1 VSPVEAPVV
10 TELPHELPVIPD
22 RPRRRRR
29 AVVTDRPLLFLAAL
43 VALAVL
49 SPLLLVALQ
58 AQHAGWHE
66 LTTVLW
72 RSRSAM
78 LLKNTAVLAAIVA
91 VLAAALGTGAAWLTE
106 RGAVPGRRLWAV
118 ALVLPIAIPDFVV
131 GYAWHSLAPGLAPLL
146 GATLVMTLGTYP
158 LVYLPVAAAL
168 RRLDPALEETAR
180 TLGTSRWRTFTHVV
194 LPMLRV
200 PILGG
205 AMLVVLTVISE
216 FGAFEILGYQTFTT
230 EVFTEFKFDPG
241 AAAALAVPLVGLGLL
256 VVLADA
262 ALPRAAHGSARAR
275 RRVPRQRGPW
285 RAAGATL
292 ALLVPTGLGVGVP
305 VGTIVYWMLQ
315 RDHATLPAAA
325 SVAGAAWSTLQ
336 YSALGAGVA
345 TLLALP
351 VAFVGFRRRT
361 ATREVIE
368 RSTYLTRAVPG
379 VTIALSLVF
388 FATRYAIGLY
398 ETSTLLVAAYA
409 LLGFPLALVC
419 VKASVA
425 QLPPVLI
432 DVGRSLGRRPPTVFI
447 RIVVPLVAPGLIAA
461 FCLVLLEMIT
471 ELTATLVLA
480 PIGVQTLATQFW
492 AFQQNIDYAAAAPY
506 ALAMIVLA
514 AIPGALLALWFDRDR
529 RA

>member
-1 VSPVEAPVV
+1 V
-10 TELPHELPVIPD
+10 TRAD
-22 RPRRRRR
+22 RPM
-29 AVVTDRPLLFLAAL
+29 LGLAAV

-66 LTTVLW
+66 LTAVLW

-78 LLKNTAVLAAIVA
+78 LLAHTALLAAIVA
-91 VLAAALGTGAAWLTE
+91 ALAAVLGTGTAWLIE
-106 RGAVPGRRLWAV
+106 RGQLPGRTAWAV
-118 ALVLPIAIPDFVV
+118 LVVIPVAIPDFVV
-131 GYAWHSLAPGLAPLL
+131 GYAWHSIAPSLAPLL
-146 GATLVMTLGTYP
+146 GAVLVMTLGTYP
-158 LVYLPVAAAL
+158 LVFLPVSAAL
-168 RRLDPALEETAR
+168 RRVDPALEETAR
-180 TLGTSRWRTFTHVV
+180 TLGASRWRVLCRVV
-194 LPMLRV
+194 LPALRG

-205 AMLVVLTVISE
+205 VALVSLTVISE

-241 AAAALAVPLVGLGLL
+241 AAAALTVPLVGLGLL
-256 VVLADA
+256 VVLAQTMV
-262 ALPRAAHGSARAR
+262 PRDGPAPARAR
-275 RRVPRQRGPW
+275 RRPPAPRGGL
-285 RAAGATL
+285 GAIVGLL
-292 ALLVPTGLGVGVP
+292 ALAVPTGLGVGVP
-305 VGTIVYWMLQ
+305 IGTIVYWMLQ
-315 RDHATLPAAA
+315 RDHATLPASAG
-325 SVAGAAWSTLQ
+325 VAGAAWSTLQ

-345 TLLALP
+345 TVLAVP
-351 VAFVGFRRRT
+351 VAFAGFRRRS
-361 ATREVIE
+361 AVRDVIE

-379 VTIALSLVF
+379 VTIALGLVF
-388 FATRYAIGLY
+388 FATRYAIGVY

-425 QLPPVLI
+425 QLPPGLV
-432 DVGRSLGRRPPTVFI
+432 DVGRSLGRSPAAVAV
-447 RIVVPLVAPGLIAA
+447 RIVVPLVAPGLIAG

-492 AFQQNIDYAAAAPY
+492 AFQQNIDYASAAPY
-506 ALAMIVLA
+506 ALAMAALA
-514 AIPGALLALWFDRDR
+514 AVPGALLALWFDRER

>member
-1 VSPVEAPVV
+1 VSQADAPAA
-10 TELPHELPVIPD
+10 TGLLGARQAI
-22 RPRRRRR
+22 RRRRRR
-29 AVVTDRPLLFLAAL
+29 AVVGDRPLLALSGL

-66 LTTVLW
+66 LMAVLW

-78 LLKNTAVLAAIVA
+78 LLGNTVMLAAIVA
-91 VLAAALGTGAAWLTE
+91 TCATALGTGAAWLTE
-106 RGAVPGRRLWAV
+106 RGAVPGRRLWV
-118 ALVLPIAIPDFVV
+118 VLLVMPVAIPDFVV
-131 GYAWHSLAPGLAPLL
+131 GYAWHSLAPSLAPLL

-158 LVYLPVAAAL
+158 LVYLPVAASL
-168 RRLDPALEETAR
+168 RRLDPGLEETAR
-180 TLGTSRWRTFTHVV
+180 TLGASRWRTFTRVV

-205 AMLVVLTVISE
+205 ALLVVLTVISE

-241 AAAALAVPLVGLGLL
+241 AAAALAVPLVLLGL
-256 VVLADA
+256 VAVLAEA
-262 ALPRAAHGSARAR
+262 ALPRMPPGAARPRRPPR
-275 RRVPRQRGPW
+275 RRRGPLC
-285 RAAGATL
+285 AASCVL
-292 ALLVPTGLGVGVP
+292 AVLVPAALGVGIP

-315 RDHATLPAAA
+315 DDHATLPATV
-325 SVAGAAWSTLQ
+325 SVAGAAWTTLH
-336 YSALGAGVA
+336 YSALGAAAA

-351 VAFVGFRRRT
+351 VAFVSFRRRT
-361 ATREVIE
+361 PARDALE

-379 VTIALSLVF
+379 VTIALGLVF

-398 ETSTLLVAAYA
+398 ETPTLLVAAYA

-425 QLPPVLI
+425 QLPAVLV
-432 DVGRSLGRRPPTVFI
+432 DVGRSLGRRPATVFL
-447 RIVVPLVAPGLIAA
+447 RVVLPLVAPGLIAA
-461 FCLVLLEMIT
+461 FCLVLLETIT

-492 AFQQNIDYAAAAPY
+492 AFQQDIDYASAAPY
-506 ALAMIVLA
+506 ALGMIALA
-514 AIPGALLALWFDRDR
+514 AVPGALLALWFDRER
-529 RA
+529 RS

>member
-1 VSPVEAPVV
+1 M
-10 TELPHELPVIPD
+10 
-22 RPRRRRR
+22 
-29 AVVTDRPLLFLAAL
+29 VTDRPLLVLATL

-72 RSRSAM
+72 RARSAM
-78 LLKNTAVLAAIVA
+78 LLKNTVVLAAIVA

-106 RGAVPGRRLWAV
+106 RAALPGRRLWAV
-118 ALVLPIAIPDFVV
+118 LLVLPVAIPDFVV
-131 GYAWHSLAPGLAPLL
+131 GYAWHSIAPNLAPLL

-180 TLGTSRWRTFTHVV
+180 TLGTSRVAHVH
-194 LPMLRV
+194 
-200 PILGG
+200 
-205 AMLVVLTVISE
+205 
-216 FGAFEILGYQTFTT
+216 
-230 EVFTEFKFDPG
+230 PG
-241 AAAALAVPLVGLGLL
+241 RA
-256 VVLADA
+256 ADA
-262 ALPRAAHGSARAR
+262 AGPDPRRRDARRADRDLGVRRVRDPRLPDVHHRGVHRVQVRSRRRRGARGPAGRARPARRAR
-275 RRVPRQRGPW
+275 RGGAPAYRSRLGAPATPPTPAARTAAVGRRGA
-285 RAAGATL
+285 RAAG
-292 ALLVPTGLGVGVP
+292 PDRLGVGVP

-336 YSALGAGVA
+336 YSALGAGA
-345 TLLALP
+345 AALLALP

-361 ATREVIE
+361 VTRDAIE

-425 QLPPVLI
+425 QLPPGLL
-432 DVGRSLGRRPPTVFI
+432 DVGRSLGRRPI
-447 RIVVPLVAPGLIAA
+447 DR
-461 FCLVLLEMIT
+461 
-471 ELTATLVLA
+471 VLA
-480 PIGVQTLATQFW
+480 
-492 AFQQNIDYAAAAPY
+492 
-506 ALAMIVLA
+506 
-514 AIPGALLALWFDRDR
+514 DR
-529 RA
+529 RSRSSHPG

>member
-10 TELPHELPVIPD
+10 TELPHPLPVIPD
-22 RPRRRRR
+22 GPRRR
-29 AVVTDRPLLFLAAL
+29 AVVTDRPLLVLAAL

-78 LLKNTAVLAAIVA
+78 LLQNTAVLAAIVA
-91 VLAAALGTGAAWLTE
+91 VLAAVLGTGSAWLTE
-106 RGAVPGRRLWAV
+106 RAAVPGRRLWAV

-131 GYAWHSLAPGLAPLL
+131 GYAWHSLAPNLAPLL

-168 RRLDPALEETAR
+168 RRLDPAMEETAR
-180 TLGTSRWRTFTHVV
+180 TLGTPRWRTFTHVV

-262 ALPRAAHGSARAR
+262 ALPRTAAGSARPR
-275 RRVPRQRGPW
+275 RSLRRTRGPW
-285 RAAGATL
+285 RAAGSTL
-292 ALLVPTGLGVGVP
+292 VLLVGTGLGVGVP
-305 VGTIVYWMLQ
+305 LGTIVYWMLQ

-325 SVAGAAWSTLQ
+325 GVVGAAWSTLQ
-336 YSALGAGVA
+336 YSALGAGAA

-361 ATREVIE
+361 LTRDVIE

-398 ETSTLLVAAYA
+398 ETSTLLVASYA

-425 QLPPVLI
+425 QLPPALI
-432 DVGRSLGRRPPTVFI
+432 DVGRSLGRRPPTVFF

-514 AIPGALLALWFDRDR
+514 AIPGALLALWFDRER

>member
-1 VSPVEAPVV
+1 MSGTEVPVV
-10 TELPHELPVIPD
+10 AGLPRARSAAPGAT
-22 RPRRRRR
+22 RRARRR
-29 AVVTDRPLLFLAAL
+29 DRPLLVLAAL

-66 LTTVLW
+66 LTTALW

-78 LLKNTAVLAAIVA
+78 LLGHTVLLAAIVA
-91 VLAAALGTGAAWLTE
+91 VLAAVLGTGAAWLTE
-106 RGAVPGRRLWAV
+106 RAAVPGRRVWAV
-118 ALVLPIAIPDFVV
+118 LLVLPVAIPDFVV

-146 GATLVMTLGTYP
+146 GATLVMTLGSYP

-180 TLGTSRWRTFTHVV
+180 TLGTSRRGSFWRVV

-200 PILGG
+200 PVLGG

-241 AAAALAVPLVGLGLL
+241 AAAALAIPLVGLGLL

-262 ALPRAAHGSARAR
+262 ALPR
-275 RRVPRQRGPW
+275 V
-285 RAAGATL
+285 AGATARPRRPVPRRRGAL
-292 ALLVPTGLGVGVP
+292 RSAGAALVLLVPTALGVGVP

-315 RDHATLPAAA
+315 RDHATLPATAG
-325 SVAGAAWSTLQ
+325 VVGAAWSTLQ
-336 YSALGAGVA
+336 YSAVGAGIA
-345 TLLALP
+345 ALLALP
-351 VAFVGFRRRT
+351 VAFAGFRRRT
-361 ATREVIE
+361 ATRDAIE

-379 VTIALSLVF
+379 VTIALGLVF

-398 ETSTLLVAAYA
+398 ETSALLVAAYA

-425 QLPPVLI
+425 QLPPVLL
-432 DVGRSLGRRPPTVFI
+432 DVGRSLGRRPITVFV
-447 RIVVPLVAPGLIAA
+447 RVVIPLIAPGLVAA

-492 AFQQNIDYAAAAPY
+492 AFQQNIDYASAAPY
-506 ALAMIVLA
+506 ALGMIVLA
-514 AIPGALLALWFDRDR
+514 AVPGALLALWFDRQR
-529 RA
+529 RV

>member
-1 VSPVEAPVV
+1 VSPVEAPVAA
-10 TELPHELPVIPD
+10 ELPRPLPAI
-22 RPRRRRR
+22 REGTRR
-29 AVVTDRPLLFLAAL
+29 AVVTDRPLLVVATL
-43 VALAVL
+43 VALAAL

-72 RSRSAM
+72 RGRSAM
-78 LLKNTAVLAAIVA
+78 LLKNTVVLAAIVA

-106 RGAVPGRRLWAV
+106 RAALPGRRLWAV
-118 ALVLPIAIPDFVV
+118 LLVMPVAIPDFVV
-131 GYAWHSLAPGLAPLL
+131 GYAWHSIAPNLAPLL
-146 GATLVMTLGTYP
+146 GATLVMTLGTFP

-168 RRLDPALEETAR
+168 RRLDPGLEETAR
-180 TLGTSRWRTFTHVV
+180 TLGTSPWRTFTRIV
-194 LPMLRV
+194 LPMLRI

-230 EVFTEFKFDPG
+230 EVFTEFKFDPA

-256 VVLADA
+256 VVLAEA
-262 ALPRAAHGSARAR
+262 ALPRTARSSARPR
-275 RRVPRQRGPW
+275 RPPRRHRGPL
-285 RAAGATL
+285 RSAAAAL
-292 ALLVPTGLGVGVP
+292 ALLIPTALGVGVP

-315 RDHATLPAAA
+315 HDQATLPAAA

-336 YSALGAGVA
+336 YSALGAGA
-345 TLLALP
+345 AALLALP

-361 ATREVIE
+361 LTRDAIE
-368 RSTYLTRAVPG
+368 RGTYLTRAVPG
-379 VTIALSLVF
+379 VTIALGLVF

-425 QLPPVLI
+425 QLPPGLL
-432 DVGRSLGRRPPTVFI
+432 DVGRSLGRRPITVFV
-447 RIVVPLVAPGLIAA
+447 RIVIPLVAPGLIAG
-461 FCLVLLEMIT
+461 FCLVLLETIT

-514 AIPGALLALWFDRDR
+514 AVPGALLALWFDRER